1 VPISIKDIAKK
12 ANVSSSTVSRA
23 LNDHPRISTETKKQ
37 IQELA
42 RSMGYVPS
50 QAARNLVTQ
59 RSATIGV
66 AVADYL
72 DPFYVSLLA
81 SIEDVALANN
91 YDLFVS
97 SFYRDRQREKKLVDT
112 FYEKRLAG
120 VIVAGSL
127 IGEGYLHQSKLLIPV
142 VLVNCVSYPF
152 SVSVDKLAGAKMAMN
167 HLIALGHHRIAYV
180 SQDIPSNTE
189 ILRLEGYRA
198 VLSEHG
204 IPVDAALIVPG
215 NGSVMGG
222 IQVVDRLLDL
232 DNPPTAIFCFNDMT
246 AIGVIHTLHQR
257 GYDIP
262 DDISVIGFDD
272 LEIAAYYHPPLTTI
286 HQPIYNLGHMS
297 ATMLFEL
304 IQGQEYIQS
313 ETLEPALIIRCST
326 ARAQDQST
334 KKGGGDIEKVLC
346 PSLNTET

>member
-1 VPISIKDIAKK
+1 MPISIKDIAQK
-12 ANVSSSTVSRA
+12 ANVSPSTVSRA

-37 IQELA
+37 IQGLA

-50 QAARNLVTQ
+50 QTARNLVTQ
-59 RSATIGV
+59 QSATIGV

-72 DPFYVSLLA
+72 DPFYVSLLV

-91 YDLFVS
+91 FDLFVS
-97 SFYRDRQREKKLVDT
+97 SFYRDHRREKKLFDT

-120 VIVAGSL
+120 IIVAGSL
-127 IGEGYLHQSKLLIPV
+127 IDVGYLPQSKRLIPV

-152 SVSVDKLAGAKMAMN
+152 SVSVDKLAGAKIAMN
-167 HLIALGHHRIAYV
+167 HLIDLGHHRIAYV
-180 SQDIPSNTE
+180 SQDIPFNTE
-189 ILRLEGYRA
+189 FLRLEGYRA

-204 IPVDAALIVPG
+204 IPVDDALIVPG

-222 IQVVDRLLDL
+222 IQAVDRLLDL

-246 AIGVIHTLHQR
+246 AIGVIHTLHQC

-262 DDISVIGFDD
+262 NDFSVIGFDD

-286 HQPIYNLGHMS
+286 RQPIYNLGHRS
-297 ATMLFEL
+297 ASMLFEL
-304 IQGQEYIQS
+304 IQGQEDIQS
-313 ETLEPALIIRCST
+313 ETLEPALIVRGST

-334 KKGGGDIEKVLC
+334 KKGGGAIEKV
-346 PSLNTET
+346 

>member
-1 VPISIKDIAKK
+1 VPVSIKDIAQK
-12 ANVSSSTVSRA
+12 ANVSPSTVSRA

-66 AVADYL
+66 AVTDYL
-72 DPFYVSLLA
+72 DPFYVSLLG

-97 SFYRDRQREKKLVDT
+97 SFYRDREREKKLFDN

-120 VIVAGSL
+120 IIVAGSL
-127 IGEGYLHQSKLLIPV
+127 IDEGYLLQNKHLIPV
-142 VLVNCVSYPF
+142 VLVNCVSYPY

-180 SQDIPSNTE
+180 SQDIPLNTE
-189 ILRLEGYRA
+189 LLRLEGYHA

-204 IPVDAALIVPG
+204 IPMDDALIVPG
-215 NGSVMGG
+215 DGSIMGG
-222 IQVVDRLLDL
+222 IQAVDRLLDL

-246 AIGVIHTLHQR
+246 AIGVIHTLHQC

-262 DDISVIGFDD
+262 NDFSVIGFDD

-286 HQPIYNLGHMS
+286 HQPIYNLGHRS

-304 IQGQEYIQS
+304 IHGQEHIQS
-313 ETLEPALIIRCST
+313 ETLKPALVIRGST
-326 ARAQDQST
+326 ARARIRAPRKEAMLS
-334 KKGGGDIEKVLC
+334 EKL
-346 PSLNTET
+346 SM

>member
-1 VPISIKDIAKK
+1 VPVSIKDIAQK
-12 ANVSSSTVSRA
+12 ANVSPSTVSRA

-72 DPFYVSLLA
+72 DPFYVSLLG

-97 SFYRDRQREKKLVDT
+97 SFYRDRKREEKMFDN

-120 VIVAGSL
+120 IIVAGSL
-127 IGEGYLHQSKLLIPV
+127 IDEEYLHQNKHLIPV

-152 SVSVDKLAGAKMAMN
+152 SVSVDKLAGAQIAMN

-180 SQDIPSNTE
+180 SQDIPFNTE
-189 ILRLEGYRA
+189 FLRLEGYRA

-204 IPVDAALIVPG
+204 IPVDDALIVPG
-215 NGSVMGG
+215 DGSIMGG
-222 IQVVDRLLDL
+222 IQAVERLLDL
-232 DNPPTAIFCFNDMT
+232 GNPPTAIFCFNDMT
-246 AIGVIHTLHQR
+246 AIGVIHALHQC

-262 DDISVIGFDD
+262 NDFSVIGFDD

-286 HQPIYNLGHMS
+286 HQPIYNLGHRS

-304 IQGQEYIQS
+304 IQGQEHIQS
-313 ETLEPALIIRCST
+313 ETLKPALVIRGST
-326 ARAQDQST
+326 ARARIRAPRKEAMLSR
-334 KKGGGDIEKVLC
+334 KL
-346 PSLNTET
+346 SM